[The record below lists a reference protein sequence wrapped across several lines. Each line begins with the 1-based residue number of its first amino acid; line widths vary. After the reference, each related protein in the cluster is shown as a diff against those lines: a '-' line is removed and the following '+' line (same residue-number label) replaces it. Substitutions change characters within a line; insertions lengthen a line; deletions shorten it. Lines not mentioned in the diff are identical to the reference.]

1 MAPEGD
7 KKPGGRPDY
16 KVYRSRPKLSDRVKK
31 PDLAGLRS
39 ARDKKRA
46 ADSDK
51 GGMRTYKSRGGLGG
65 IRDRLPSFG
74 RGGGGRAWWKYLLIG
89 IGVWLAISVVA
100 FGISAQ
106 IQKSKLPDTGGTL
119 TGGNNMITGKA
130 NILVLGGDQRGGDFS
145 GDESANTQAPPRA
158 DTIMLLRAGGGA
170 FRKLSI
176 PRDTLAEVP
185 GFGEQKINSAFA
197 LGDAGPDGNVELMTQ
212 TVEDFLGI
220 DVNHVILVDF
230 EGFADFIDTLGG
242 VEVDLDKRLCGVV
255 AGGRKNGGQ
264 SIRLGKGE
272 HTLDGDQ
279 ALLFSRIRQNTCN
292 PAENDIDRAKRQ
304 QQVLAGIK
312 GRLTSPLR
320 LPYNFIKGPLIGWRA
335 PKAIIS
341 DLGAFTMPELAFAA
355 IIGGG
360 GDQTAVLEPSGS
372 SSAGNLIIS
381 DEEKRRKVNNFL
393 DG

>member
-1 MAPEGD
+1 
-7 KKPGGRPDY
+7 
-16 KVYRSRPKLSDRVKK
+16 
-31 PDLAGLRS
+31 
-39 ARDKKRA
+39 
-46 ADSDK
+46 
-51 GGMRTYKSRGGLGG
+51 
-65 IRDRLPSFG
+65 
-74 RGGGGRAWWKYLLIG
+74 
-89 IGVWLAISVVA
+89 
-100 FGISAQ
+100 
-106 IQKSKLPDTGGTL
+106 
-119 TGGNNMITGKA
+119 
-130 NILVLGGDQRGGDFS
+130 
-145 GDESANTQAPPRA
+145 
-158 DTIMLLRAGGGA
+158 
-170 FRKLSI
+170 
-176 PRDTLAEVP
+176 
-185 GFGEQKINSAFA
+185 
-197 LGDAGPDGNVELMTQ
+197 MTQ
-212 TVEDFLGI
+212 TVEDFLDI

-255 AGGRKNGGQ
+255 SGGRKNGGQ

-272 HTLDGDQ
+272 HTLNGDQ

-320 LPYNFIKGPLIGWRA
+320 LPINFIKGPWIGWRA

-360 GDQTAVLEPSGS
+360 GDETAVLEPSGS